1 MLKSPYLRFNQ
12 SLSTR
17 IMSALGI
24 VETKGFVGALE
35 AANAM
40 LKSGNVEF
48 VSKEYIGGGY
58 VAVIVKGEQPAV
70 KHAVEAGAIA
80 AQRAGELI
88 SAHALENPHEDLHKL
103 LTKV

>member
-1 MLKSPYLRFNQ
+1 
-12 SLSTR
+12 
-17 IMSALGI
+17 MSALGI

-40 LKSGNVEF
+40 LKAGNVEL
-48 VSKEYIGGGY
+48 VGKEAIGGGY
-58 VAVIVKGEQPAV
+58 VAIVVKGEQPAV

-88 SAHALENPHEDLHKL
+88 SAHMLENPHEHLYRL
-103 LTKV
+103 LSKV

>member
-1 MLKSPYLRFNQ
+1 
-12 SLSTR
+12 
-17 IMSALGI
+17 MSALGI

-40 LKSGNVEF
+40 LKAGNVEL
-48 VSKEYIGGGY
+48 VSKEVIGGGY
-58 VAVIVKGEQPAV
+58 VAVVVKGEQPAV

-88 SAHALENPHEDLHKL
+88 SAHMLENPHEHLYRL
-103 LTKV
+103 LSKV

>member
-1 MLKSPYLRFNQ
+1 MN
-12 SLSTR
+12 
-17 IMSALGI
+17 ALGI

-40 LKSGNVEF
+40 LKAGNVEL
-48 VSKEYIGGGY
+48 VGKEAIGGGY
-58 VAVIVKGEQPAV
+58 VAIVVKGEQPAV

-88 SAHALENPHEDLHKL
+88 SAHMLENPHEHLYRL
-103 LTKV
+103 LSKV

>member
-1 MLKSPYLRFNQ
+1 MNAP
-12 SLSTR
+12 STF
-17 IMSALGI
+17 INTQMSALGI

-40 LKSGNVEF
+40 LKAGNVVL

-58 VAVIVKGEQPAV
+58 VAIVVRGELPAV

-103 LTKV
+103 LTKM